1 MRLHFCYQKRMKRAS
16 KSRRSLRTG
25 RVGSVSEILPRDWAA
40 ELAQLTPALK
50 SRLRLSA
57 LC

>member
-1 MRLHFCYQKRMKRAS
+1 MRLHFLLSEAHETRKQIPPFLADWTHRQR
-16 KSRRSLRTG
+16 
-25 RVGSVSEILPRDWAA
+25 SEILPRDWAA